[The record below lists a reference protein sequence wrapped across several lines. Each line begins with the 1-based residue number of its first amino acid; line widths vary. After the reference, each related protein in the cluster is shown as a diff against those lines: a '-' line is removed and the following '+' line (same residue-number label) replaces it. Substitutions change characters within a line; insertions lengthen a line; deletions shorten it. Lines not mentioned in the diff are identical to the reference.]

1 MADVV
6 LYTRS
11 LSSNVST
18 VLFADEESVKEAQS
32 PPPVS
37 AQSTDHTRDTSPPE
51 RLRPNDLGRTLS
63 NDLFNY
69 LLGC

>member
-18 VLFADEESVKEAQS
+18 VLFDDEESVKEAQS
-32 PPPVS
+32 PV
-37 AQSTDHTRDTSPPE
+37 ATTGE
-51 RLRPNDLGRTLS
+51 RTE
-63 NDLFNY
+63 Y
-69 LLGC
+69 